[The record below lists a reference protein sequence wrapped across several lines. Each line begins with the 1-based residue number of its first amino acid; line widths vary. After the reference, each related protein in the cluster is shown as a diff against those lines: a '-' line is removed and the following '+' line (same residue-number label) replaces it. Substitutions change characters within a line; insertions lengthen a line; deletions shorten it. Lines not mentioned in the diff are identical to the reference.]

1 MQTIKTSLINY
12 MKKKYKKIVCFDIDG
27 VICFTQGN
35 DYAKSKPNK
44 KSIKMINNL
53 FDHNYYIKIFT
64 SRYMG
69 RSNQNVSLA
78 KKKGLLLTK
87 NQLKKWKVK
96 YHKLIMGKPSY
107 DLFIDDKNL
116 SFKKDWHRLLKKKL
130 K

>member
-1 MQTIKTSLINY
+1 MII
-12 MKKKYKKIVCFDIDG
+12 KYKKIVCFDIDG
-27 VICFTQGN
+27 VICFTKGN
-35 DYAKSKPNK
+35 NYAKSKPNK
-44 KSIKMINNL
+44 NSIKLINNL
-53 FDHNYYIKIFT
+53 FDQNYYIKVFT

-78 KKKGLLLTK
+78 KKMGLLHTK

-116 SFKKDWHRLLKKKL
+116 SFKKNWHRLLKKKL